1 MPYQVFRGA
10 CTQSPPRAGGR
21 GFIEHNWDWGDIQWW
36 RMWAVTE
43 RVWLVRGG
51 NELNEFAPV
60 SLMVIQNLV
69 CSE

>member
-1 MPYQVFRGA
+1 MAADVG
-10 CTQSPPRAGGR
+10 SDGEGLAG
-21 GFIEHNWDWGDIQWW
+21 
-36 RMWAVTE
+36 
-43 RVWLVRGG
+43 LGG